1 MMCNGHTYALH
12 RLLIEQGKDNSVEF
26 IYYIMA
32 GAAVG
37 FAVGLTGVGGGSLMT
52 PLLLLFGFPPHIA
65 VGTDLLYA
73 ALTKASGVVAH
84 HRMRTIEWRT
94 VGILALGSLPASLVT
109 IWVLGKFFDGAK
121 GYQSLITTSLG
132 AMLILT
138 SIVLIFKG
146 QIVAWVNRKQSSQT
160 LTTKRTHNVAVTT
173 CVMGLIMG
181 VLVTLSSVGAG
192 AFCTAVLLVL
202 YPKLSAVRV
211 VGTDLAHAVPLT
223 LIGGIGHM
231 FLGNV
236 DYALLGAL
244 LVGSLPAIHIGT
256 RFAKKMPEQWLRPVL
271 ASALLGLGIKYA
283 VF

>member
-1 MMCNGHTYALH
+1 ME
-12 RLLIEQGKDNSVEF
+12 I

-73 ALTKASGVVAH
+73 AITKASGVVAH
-84 HRMRTIEWRT
+84 NRLRTISWRI
-94 VGILALGSLPASLVT
+94 VGALALGSLPASLIT
-109 IWVLGKFFDGAK
+109 IWLLAKFFDGAQ

-138 SIVLIFKG
+138 SLVLIFKR
-146 QIVAWVNRKQSSQT
+146 QLVAWVNKRKPTANTNSKS
-160 LTTKRTHNVAVTT
+160 KPHKNVMIIT

-192 AFCTAVLLVL
+192 AFCTSVLLVL

-244 LVGSLPAIHIGT
+244 LIGSLPAIHVGT
-256 RFAKKMPEQWLRPVL
+256 RYAKKLPEQWLRPVL

>member
-1 MMCNGHTYALH
+1 M
-12 RLLIEQGKDNSVEF
+12 EF
-26 IYYIMA
+26 ITYIIA

-37 FAVGLTGVGGGSLMT
+37 LAVGLTGVGGGSLMT

-73 ALTKASGVVAH
+73 SLTKASGVVAH
-84 HRMRTIEWRT
+84 HRMGTIQWRT
-94 VGILALGSLPASLVT
+94 VGTLALGSLPASLVT
-109 IWVLGKFFDGAK
+109 IWVLGQFFDGAR

-132 AMLILT
+132 IMLILT
-138 SIVLIFKG
+138 SLVLIFKR
-146 QIVAWVNRKQSSQT
+146 QLVDWVQSKQTTSSEPDLPQMASQPQENSFST
-160 LTTKRTHNVAVTT
+160 SASSKPEKNVAVITFI
-173 CVMGLIMG
+173 MGLIMG
-181 VLVTLSSVGAG
+181 VFVTLSSVGAG

-236 DYALLGAL
+236 DYGLLGAL
-244 LVGSLPAIHIGT
+244 LIGSIPAIHLGT